1 MKKFFRVLLILI
13 AFSFTSV
20 HAASTDL
27 FRTNDN
33 VFVEENLAG
42 SSFVAGNKVDVK
54 ADINGILFAAGNN
67 ATVSGKS
74 DYAFIAGNI
83 IKIDNASFK
92 DGFIAGSDISIS
104 NSTIERDLYVAGNII
119 SITNNIGRSA
129 YIAGSDITIDGV
141 INGDLHVEGNN
152 ITINSN
158 TIINGRLSYNE
169 DATITFSKDAK
180 ILGETT
186 KIKSNNN
193 FESKFKVATIGSKLL
208 DALTSFLN
216 ILVVG
221 LISILLFPSLFK
233 KIKEIE
239 NKKLLS
245 AFGFGLLTLIVCPI
259 AAVFVMITIAGLSL
273 GLISLVLYFIAIYVS
288 TIFSTY
294 KLSSLVFG
302 NKIKNDYLL
311 MIVGLLIVSLIKLI
325 PILGGLCSFIL
336 LCLGLGIIITQIFK
350 RK

>member
-1 MKKFFRVLLILI
+1 MKKFFKILLILI

-33 VFVEENLAG
+33 VLVEENLAG
-42 SSFVAGNKVDVK
+42 SGFVAGNKIDLK
-54 ADINGILFAAGNN
+54 ADIDGILFAAGNS
-67 ATVSGKS
+67 ATISGKS

-83 IKIDNASFK
+83 VKVDGASFR

-104 NSTIERDLYVAGNII
+104 NSKIERDLYVAGNII
-119 SITNNIGRSA
+119 NITNNIGRSA
-129 YIAGSDITIDGV
+129 YVTGNDITIDGV
-141 INGDLHVEGNN
+141 INGDLHVEGNV

-169 DATITFSKDAK
+169 DATITLSKDAK
-180 ILGETT
+180 VLGETT

-193 FESKFKVATIGSKLL
+193 FESNFKIATFGSKLL
-208 DALTSFLN
+208 DAFTSFLN
-216 ILVVG
+216 MLVIG

-239 NKKLLS
+239 NKKLFAS
-245 AFGFGLLTLIVCPI
+245 FGFGLLTLIVCPI
-259 AAVFVMITIAGLSL
+259 AALFIMITIAGFSL
-273 GLISLVLYFIAIYVS
+273 GLILLVLYFIGVYVS
-288 TIFSTY
+288 TILSAY
-294 KLSSLVFG
+294 KLSNLAFG

-325 PILGGLCSFIL
+325 PIIGGLCSFIL
-336 LCLGLGIIITQIFK
+336 LCLGLGIVVNLIFQ